1 MMRSLGNLL
10 DAGVAEATAKRDPL
24 AWIKQK
30 AAEVSERA
38 EQRDAAHAVTPR
50 VRHLI
55 DEAVELEI
63 EQARS
68 AGATGYIAHFLAQ
81 ATLPHTDPKTNY
93 FERGTGKL
101 TLSITANPKH
111 GVPYGGLPRLLLAWM
126 CTEAVRTG
134 SPELSLGRS
143 QAEFLQKLD
152 LHSKRTVIPSLR
164 AAA

>member
-1 MMRSLGNLL
+1 MRSLGNLL
-10 DAGVAEATAKRDPL
+10 DAGLAEAKPKRDSL
-24 AWIKQK
+24 AWIRQK
-30 AAEVSERA
+30 AAEVA
-38 EQRDAAHAVTPR
+38 EQATPEDFGHLDCGQREAPPALTPR

-55 DEAVELEI
+55 DEAVALEI
-63 EQARS
+63 EQARR

-81 ATLPHTDPKTNY
+81 ATLPHTDPKSNY

-134 SPELSLGRS
+134 SPEL
-143 QAEFLQKLD
+143 
-152 LHSKRTVIPSLR
+152 
-164 AAA
+164 